1 MAQVLELQDYRLS
14 PTDLLREAHHR
25 IANQLAV
32 LAAMIEVQAVSFRRG
47 ADVVPKETVL
57 SLLVDTAARIT
68 GMARVHRRLIDLP
81 RGEDTDLSSLL
92 IEGCLELA
100 NSMALGER
108 VHFKHRLSSECRV
121 GADEA
126 AVLSLLVG
134 EIVMNA
140 IKYAH
145 PTGIPVEI
153 SLSCATTQDGR
164 PAIEIGDDGIGLPE
178 GFDEA
183 RDGGAGFKIIR
194 ALAENIGAELKIQSD
209 DLGLS
214 FRILLPRR

>member
-14 PTDLLREAHHR
+14 PADLLRENHHR
-25 IANQLAV
+25 VANQLSV
-32 LAAMIEVQAVSFRRG
+32 LAAMIEIQALSFRRG
-47 ADVVPKETVL
+47 PEFIPKAAALSVL
-57 SLLVDTAARIT
+57 TDTAAGVA

-81 RGEDTDLSSLL
+81 RGEDTALSSLL
-92 IEGCLELA
+92 IEGCRELTT
-100 NSMALGER
+100 SMALGER
-108 VHFKHRLSSECRV
+108 VHFKHRFSSDCRI
-121 GADEA
+121 GAGEA
-126 AVLSLLVG
+126 AVLHLLLG

-140 IKYAH
+140 VKYAH

-183 RDGGAGFKIIR
+183 RDGGAGFKIMR
-194 ALAENIGAELKIQSD
+194 TLAENIGAELKIQSD

>member
-14 PTDLLREAHHR
+14 PTDQLRETHHR
-25 IANQLAV
+25 TANQLAV
-32 LAAMIEVQAVSFRRG
+32 LAAMIEVQAVSLRRG
-47 ADVVPKETVL
+47 ADIIPKETAL
-57 SLLVDTAARIT
+57 SLLVDTASRIT
-68 GMARVHRRLIDLP
+68 GMARVHRRLINLP

-108 VHFKHRLSSECRV
+108 VHFKHRLSSECRI
-121 GADEA
+121 GADQA

-153 SLSCATTQDGR
+153 SLSCATAQDGR
-164 PAIEIGDDGIGLPE
+164 PVIEIGDDGIGLPE

-194 ALAENIGAELKIQSD
+194 TLAENIGAELKVQSD

-214 FRILLPRR
+214 FRITLPRR

>member
-1 MAQVLELQDYRLS
+1 MAQVLELQDYRL
-14 PTDLLREAHHR
+14 PPADLLREAHNR
-25 IANQLAV
+25 VANQLAV
-32 LAAMIEVQAVSFRRG
+32 LAAMIEVQAATIRRG
-47 ADVVPKETVL
+47 AEIVPKAAAL
-57 SLLVDTAARIT
+57 SPLEDAAARIT
-68 GMARVHRRLIDLP
+68 GMARVHRRLINLP
-81 RGEDTDLSSLL
+81 RDEDVDLSSLL
-92 IEGCLELA
+92 IESCLELA
-100 NSMALGER
+100 TSMALGER
-108 VHFKHRLSSECRV
+108 VHFKHALSSECRI
-121 GADEA
+121 GGDEA

-194 ALAENIGAELKIQSD
+194 ALAENIGAELKVQSD

-214 FRILLPRR
+214 FRITLRRR

>member
-14 PTDLLREAHHR
+14 PRDLVRETHHR

-32 LAAMIEVQAVSFRRG
+32 LAAMIEVQVASLRRG
-47 ADVVPKETVL
+47 GEFIPKAAAL

-68 GMARVHRRLIDLP
+68 GMARVHRRLINLP

-92 IEGCLELA
+92 IEGCLELTT
-100 NSMALGER
+100 SMSLGER
-108 VHFKHRLSSECRV
+108 VHFKHRLSADCRI
-121 GADEA
+121 GAGEA

-164 PAIEIGDDGIGLPE
+164 PVIEIGDDGIGLPE

-194 ALAENIGAELKIQSD
+194 ALVENIGAELKIQSD

-214 FRILLPRR
+214 FRIVLPRR